1 VRHTSTTSGSKDSPA
16 KLLAFIDSGAP
27 VDPNTWLE
35 FDRLT
40 FETNS
45 ATLRPESRAQLSNIT
60 AILQAYPRVN
70 VKIGGYTDNSG
81 DPAANLQL
89 SQARATTVRNEL
101 GGMGIESS
109 RLEAEGFGDQ
119 HPVADNATAE
129 GRARNRRVA
138 LRVTTK

>member
-35 FDRLT
+35 FDRL

-101 GGMGIESS
+101 GGMGIESR

-119 HPVADNATAE
+119 HPVADNSTAE